1 MPPTLADRVRHILE
15 AIVHI
20 ERALSEID
28 YQQFVDD
35 LFLRL
40 AVERLLEIISEASHK
55 IPTDIKAKAPEI
67 AWQNMAALGNRLR
80 HAYHRI
86 EPEILWRIA
95 HEDLAPLKLFIER
108 IMREEHQ
115 G

>member
-20 ERALSEID
+20 ERALAEID
-28 YQQFVDD
+28 YQQFADD
-35 LFLRL
+35 LFLCL
-40 AVERLLEIISEASHK
+40 AIERLLEIISEASRK
-55 IPTDIKAKAPEI
+55 IPTDIKAEAPDI
-67 AWQNMAALGNRLR
+67 PWQQMADLGNRLR

-95 HEDLAPLKLFIER
+95 HEDLTPLKWFIER
-108 IMREEHQ
+108 IIRDEHKR
-115 G
+115 

>member
-15 AIVHI
+15 AILHI
-20 ERALSEID
+20 ERALAEID
-28 YQQFVDD
+28 YQQFADD

-40 AVERLLEIISEASHK
+40 AIERLLEIISEASRK
-55 IPTDIKAKAPEI
+55 IPTDIKAEAPDI
-67 AWQNMAALGNRLR
+67 AWQKMGDLGNRLR

-95 HEDLAPLKLFIER
+95 RDDLAPLKRFVDRIVRDER
-108 IMREEHQ
+108 NR
-115 G
+115 